1 MAQAQLDLRSLG
13 DECGGPSLVALLAR
27 EASALPAGGS
37 LEIWTQAADQTFTVT
52 AWCRKNGFDVV
63 SVDESG
69 SQARILLIKR
79 A

>member
-13 DECGGPSLVALLAR
+13 DECGGPSLVVLLAR
-27 EASALPAGGS
+27 EASPLPVGGS
-37 LEIWTQAADQTFTVT
+37 LEVWTQAADQTFTVT
-52 AWCRKNGFDVV
+52 AWAPKNGFDVV
-63 SVDESG
+63 AVDETG